1 MAALL
6 PLPVSAQFREYWKP
20 DGIWQAACIGKIGTV
35 RRYLDEGVSINARD
49 KRGYTP
55 LMHALNTF
63 QKHIIADLLAAGADP
78 NARDFDGISALSLAC
93 RAGDA
98 ESAELLLKAGA
109 RLEEGTLAETDAFA
123 QALKSGSPQLVE
135 VLLNAKADP
144 KGEVRGKSKGLWPV
158 LVYAARVSSADVVEL
173 LVKRGIPVDTQCQ
186 DKSTPLLHASLFGNM
201 GVIKRLISLGADVHA
216 EDKRGMNALRYAV
229 HYGKEPAF
237 RFFLQA
243 GVALPRTLSEWL
255 PTVQK
260 WGNAETLQT
269 LAGKGVDIAS
279 KDPILTLAKAAQRGD
294 LASADQELKAHFPSF
309 YPAMH
314 CVLFA
319 AAAGGHVEVIERL
332 NQYADEGGH
341 LNCGD
346 DAGFTQLH
354 HAVMAGHSEA
364 VEYYLQHKAS
374 LSAQN
379 SQGHTPLMLAAMQG
393 HTALVERLVRA
404 GARTE
409 PEDHHGRNALDLAR
423 QHQQKETVA
432 WLEQAGLKPS
442 NAIMLTEA
450 KAEALQTPAPVAG
463 KNKNALPAVTA
474 AALPFVI
481 HNDAWYPSVEA
492 ARDFGLALQAGLQ
505 DIEGLRWVERAEV
518 EKAEAELVHSAAGLL
533 SPGKSMGIGQWLKAD
548 LLVTGTL
555 EMNEGLGR
563 ELTLRVV
570 EAHRGDVLAVRRLR
584 LVQPTGLPLEVTA
597 PHLQE
602 AAAAA
607 REAIDEA
614 RARLAAV
621 ASQRVFAPLFIGNRT
636 ARTNRLD
643 VKVPAL
649 LQAVYRGAAGKE
661 ARVLNF
667 QGSDEAAH
675 ETELAVSGLS
685 QSNGEAWK
693 GVADHYLWGWCE
705 ETGAPGT
712 PFAEMPVRLVME
724 LWSGGAETQTF
735 SIETKLSEMEAAAEK
750 LAAQLITAALEKP
763 RPQPGNEDRLNAAR
777 ILYKHAQD
785 MIAQEPADMRLDQGN
800 SWLVTRWAL
809 TMRSLEAAR
818 FFAPEDAAI
827 AATWLLQR
835 WYDKLHFPSVGNEE
849 QTSAGIFWNL
859 WRRKIDWDEH
869 LSRFGL
875 EGLRQVANSVRKN
888 AKVLFSVFRTA
899 KDAPPDWHFQINQ
912 SLYSSVQAGNRG
924 FPQGVPSTVRRKW
937 CDILATST
945 ADCLLRAQAEYTERT
960 TYKPL
965 FVEPSLDFF
974 LPLEKRLELAK
985 MTWRKLEG
993 WNADPSP
1000 EMIVEKR
1007 LELLRW
1013 YDEAGTRAEAA
1024 TTMKLLGKYYSDAYN
1039 GTYLPMISQSDN
1051 GAPPD
1056 FVETPMPVLKP
1067 LPVGAPSQPQAA
1079 AMPKPKTK
1087 SKRFQVPIIP
1097 VAVPKEWDLPQFQ
1110 LAASIPGS
1118 TQAVVALTSYL
1129 GDQQHTM
1136 VADWDTQTQKFTP
1149 VSPFPQK
1156 ITGDLSVLLKTPDS
1170 LWVGGPVYGIGR
1182 LDQTT
1187 RKYTRFTDQD
1197 GLPFG
1202 HVSHAALVGNEV
1214 YVAGKGAADKPA
1226 LAAWSAAKGWRS
1238 VVTDMN
1244 DKPLPMKQI
1253 TQLTSFDSQ
1262 MYCLY
1267 QSLKGGD
1274 ELYTQDTSKKIRT
1287 RQPNPVAA
1295 QGVVCGMWAE
1305 ERGLWILNK
1314 ESVSLIPKPVPAAGP
1329 QPPQTIRFPGD
1340 VRIDVNVPLTV
1351 SDGDWLWILGQEMA
1365 PQEKDSLGG
1374 HATYGRLLAIH
1385 KPTHTYCGCID
1396 VTKGNTQGFVV
1407 TPDAVYALVIDISS
1421 EDAPVIL
1428 KLDKAALIREAL
1440 AK

>member
-1 MAALL
+1 MGGVGAAALL
-6 PLPVSAQFREYWKP
+6 PAPASAQFIETWKP
-20 DGIWQAACIGKIGTV
+20 EGIWKEASIGKIGSV
-35 RRYLDEGVSINARD
+35 RRYLGEGISINVQD

-78 NARDFDGISALSLAC
+78 NARDFDGISALALAC

-109 RLEEGTLAETDAFA
+109 KLEEGTLAETDAFA
-123 QALKSGSPQLVE
+123 QAVKSGSPQLVE
-135 VLLNAKADP
+135 VMLNGGADA
-144 KGEVRGKSKGLWPV
+144 KGEVRGRTRGQWPV
-158 LVYAARVSSADVVEL
+158 LVYAARVGSADVVEL

-186 DKSTPLLHASLFGNM
+186 DKSTALLHASLFGNM
-201 GVIKRLISLGADVHA
+201 GVIKRLISLGADIHA
-216 EDKRGMNALRYAV
+216 EDKRGMNALRYSV

-260 WGNAETLQT
+260 WGNAETLQI

-294 LASADQELKAHFPSF
+294 MEVMDQELKEHFPSF
-309 YPAMH
+309 YPAVH

-332 NQYADEGGH
+332 NQYADEGEH

-346 DAGFTQLH
+346 DARFTQLH

-364 VEYYLQHKAS
+364 VEYYLKHKAS

-379 SQGHTPLMLAAMQG
+379 CEGHTPLMLAAMLG
-393 HTALVERLVRA
+393 RTALVERLIKA

-432 WLEQAGLKPS
+432 WLEQAGAKPAA
-442 NAIMLTEA
+442 NAVMLTEA
-450 KAEALQTPAPVAG
+450 EAPQTPAPAAG
-463 KNKNALPAVTA
+463 KNALPAVTA
-474 AALPFVI
+474 AALPFAI

-505 DIEGLRWVERAEV
+505 DIEGLRWVERAEI
-518 EKAEAELVHSAAGLL
+518 EKAEAELLHSTAGLL
-533 SPGKSMGIGQWLKAD
+533 SPGRSMGIGQWVKAD

-597 PHLQE
+597 PNLKE

-607 REAIDEA
+607 RDALGEA

-621 ASQRVFAPLFIGNRT
+621 GSQRVFAPLFIGNRT
-636 ARTNRLD
+636 SRTNRLD

-649 LQAVYRGAAGKE
+649 LQAVHRGAAGKA

-705 ETGAPGT
+705 ETGAAGT
-712 PFAEMPVRLVME
+712 PFAEMPVRLVLE

-735 SIETKLSEMEAAAEK
+735 SIETKQSEMEAAAEK

-777 ILYKHAQD
+777 ILYKHAQE
-785 MIAQEPADMRLDQGN
+785 MISQEPADMRLDKGN
-800 SWLVTRWAL
+800 PWLVTRWAL

-827 AATWLLQR
+827 AATRLLQR
-835 WYDKLHFPSVGNEE
+835 WYDKLHFPSVSNQEM
-849 QTSAGIFWNL
+849 TSSNVFWNL

-875 EGLRQVANSVRKN
+875 EGLRQVANTVRKN
-888 AKVLFSVFRTA
+888 DKVLFSVFTTA

-912 SLYSSVQAGNRG
+912 LLYSSVQTGNRG
-924 FPQGVPSTVRRKW
+924 FPQGVPGTVRRKW
-937 CDILATST
+937 CDILAAST

-960 TYKPL
+960 TYKPS
-965 FVEPSLDFF
+965 FVEPNLDFF
-974 LPLEKRLELAK
+974 LPLEKRLELAR
-985 MTWRKLEG
+985 MTWHKLEG

-1024 TTMKLLGKYYSDAYN
+1024 DSMKLLGKYYSDAYN
-1039 GTYLPMISQSDN
+1039 GIYLPIISQSGN
-1051 GAPPD
+1051 EPPPG
-1056 FVETPMPVLKP
+1056 FVETPMPKL
-1067 LPVGAPSQPQAA
+1067 SQAQLQAA
-1079 AMPKPKTK
+1079 VMPKPKTK
-1087 SKRFQVPIIP
+1087 SKRFQVPIVP

-1110 LAASIPGS
+1110 LAASSAGS
-1118 TQAVVALTSYL
+1118 TQAVVALTCYL
-1129 GDQQHTM
+1129 NDEEHTM
-1136 VADWDTQTQKFTP
+1136 VADWDTKTQKFAP
-1149 VSPFPQK
+1149 IAPFPQK

-1170 LWVGGPVYGIGR
+1170 LWIGGPVYGIGR
-1182 LDQTT
+1182 FDQAT
-1187 RKYTRFTDQD
+1187 KKFSRFTDQD

-1202 HVSHAALVGNEV
+1202 HVSHATPLGNEI
-1214 YVAGKGAADKPA
+1214 YVAGKGAADKPM

-1244 DKPLPMKQI
+1244 NKPLPMKQI
-1253 TQLTSFDSQ
+1253 TELTSFGSRL
-1262 MYCLY
+1262 YCLY

-1274 ELYTQDTSKKIRT
+1274 ELYMMDTKGVRT
-1287 RQPNPVAA
+1287 RQPSPTAA

-1314 ESVSLIPKPVPAAGP
+1314 ESVSLIPIPAAGPPVP
-1329 QPPQTIRFPGD
+1329 QPPQTLRFPED
-1340 VRIDVNVPLTV
+1340 VRIDVNVPRAV

-1365 PQEKDSLGG
+1365 PPQEKDSLGG

-1421 EDAPVIL
+1421 ENAPVIL
-1428 KLDKAALIREAL
+1428 KVDKAALIREAL